1 MEWALPLLLVFGM
14 LMIFMATGMPIA
26 FAFILT
32 SVVGSYFFW
41 GGMVGVDQLAMSF
54 YSSVTTFILLPLPL
68 FILMGN
74 IIHASGIGMDLVN
87 SVDKLLGRLP
97 GRLSL
102 LAIGSGALLGTM
114 IGISAGTIAILGK
127 SLVPQMTDRGYKNSM
142 TLGPVVA
149 SGVLATLIPPSAL
162 AVFMGAI
169 GKVPIGQFLIAI
181 IMPGLLLATLFCL
194 YIVISCTLHPEIAPS
209 YTVTHIPL
217 REKAM
222 IIIRTILPVMFILFS
237 CIGVVFGGVATPS
250 EAAALGVMA
259 CYLLAALYGRLTI
272 KMVKESLVGTIEI
285 TGMILMII
293 VGSISFSR
301 ILSSSGAI
309 SGLVSMA
316 TSLDIPPIMIIIAT
330 QIVVLI
336 LGCFLDPASII
347 MVTIPMFMPIVNAL
361 HFNVVWFACITII
374 NIQLGLITPP
384 FGLDCYTLKAL
395 LPKVTVG
402 EVFRSTMPFLGMG
415 FFVMALIMAFP
426 QIVLWLPSLMS
437 SH

>member
-1 MEWALPLLLVFGM
+1 MEWLLPLSLIFGM

-32 SVVGSYFFW
+32 SVIGSYFFW
-41 GGMVGVDQLAMSF
+41 GGMAGVDQLAMSF

-102 LAIGSGALLGTM
+102 LAIASGTLLGTM

-127 SLVPQMTDRGYKNSM
+127 SLVPQMADRGYSNSM
-142 TLGPVVA
+142 SLGPVVA

-181 IMPGLLLATLFCL
+181 IMPGLILAVLFCL
-194 YIVISCTLHPEIAPS
+194 YIVISCMLHPELAPS
-209 YTVTHIPL
+209 YAVSHIPV
-217 REKAM
+217 REKIM
-222 IIIRTILPVMFILFS
+222 IIIRTILPVMFILFA
-237 CIGVVFGGVATPS
+237 CIGVVFKGVATPS

-259 CYLLAALYGRLTI
+259 CYILAAFYGRLSV
-272 KMVKESLVGTIEI
+272 KVVKESIVGTIEI

-309 SGLVSMA
+309 AGLVNMS
-316 TSLDIPPIMIIIAT
+316 TSLDVPPMLIIIAT
-330 QIVVLI
+330 QVVVLI

-361 HFNVVWFACITII
+361 HFNVVWFGCITLI

-395 LPKVTVG
+395 VPGVTVG
-402 EVFRSTMPFLGMG
+402 EVFRSTIPFLGMG
-415 FFVMALIMAFP
+415 AFVIALIMVFP
-426 QIVLWLPSLMS
+426 QIVLWLPTFMAR
-437 SH
+437 